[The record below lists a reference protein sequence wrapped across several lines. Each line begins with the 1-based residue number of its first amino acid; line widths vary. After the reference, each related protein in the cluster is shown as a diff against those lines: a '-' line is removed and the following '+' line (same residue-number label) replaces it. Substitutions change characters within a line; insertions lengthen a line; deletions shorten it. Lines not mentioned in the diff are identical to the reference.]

1 MGAALPLWRRPLALL
16 VFLFALALPLN
27 AQESDEGLLARTLQG
42 FLSDAGREVRITGF
56 EGALSSR
63 ATIRELSISDAEGV
77 WLILEGVALDWRRA
91 ALLDRRVE
99 VNELSAREIR
109 VLRLPGTDD
118 TGLPSPAARP
128 EFRLPELPV
137 AVQIGQL
144 RADRVVLEAP
154 VTGQRTEMWLA
165 GQVSL
170 EGGEGRAQ
178 FRSERSDGQF
188 GRFVFDGSFDN
199 ATRQLAI
206 DLDLAEGPGGIAA
219 SALNIADRPALALTV
234 RGEGPLESFRA
245 EIGME
250 SNGTSRI
257 AGEVQIGAGDDG
269 LGLELDLA
277 GDLRPLMT
285 PELHGFFGSETRMRA
300 LAAYGD
306 DGSIRL
312 NALSFVTGAMQL
324 VGRVYLDPQARP
336 QVVDLLANIAR
347 VDGLPVPLPG
357 TGGEV
362 TITSAQLEI
371 EYDLDLSPDW
381 VVSADLQGLSLPQA
395 SVARM
400 ALDARGRLM
409 PPTVDAG
416 AQDPFSG
423 VFDFVADGIDS
434 SNPALAQALGRSM
447 AGFASIGW
455 PGPGEPLE
463 IEGLVLEGETLGLSA
478 RGTMEGARFTGFTE
492 AEAFDLAAFSGIA
505 GRNLGGQLLFVSEG
519 EVNFFTGALALKLG
533 LTGRDMTI
541 DQREADLFLSG
552 ESRMGVDIVRNTEG
566 TQLRGLRLWAGGLAL
581 DAEGRFTEEGLHLVA
596 EAGIPDLS
604 LLGEGFGGQVALAL
618 QLDSGGG
625 LDLLSVDGRALD
637 LAPGDLPGAA
647 VVRALM
653 EGESRFLMRA
663 QRSDGTIRLEQLS
676 FEAPRL
682 AFRAQ
687 GNLPEAGTEGTDLEM
702 VLARLDAAG
711 FASDARGVL
720 SGRATLQGEGE
731 GGRRLRVDL
740 GSAAGGLRFGVRLLD
755 SLLQGDLR
763 VSADIL
769 DGGAGVLDIARAQL
783 RTGAV
788 DVSVSGRQGNDGAGD
803 FTLTGRLDSLA
814 RVMPGMSGALRL
826 DGRANRPAG
835 DGPYALRLTMDG
847 PSELSA
853 RAEGT
858 MTPDFRLA
866 LALDATVEAGLI
878 NPVIDPMSMQ
888 GRMRFQGRIDGA
900 PGLEALSGAITLA
913 EGRFVSPLVGLAFE
927 GISARGELQGQTL
940 RLDAQ
945 ARGQLGGV
953 ARVAGTIG
961 VLGGHPANLEVSAEA
976 LRIASAPI
984 LEATITGSA
993 QLTGL
998 LARNPVLRGSVAVD
1012 QAEVRIPN
1020 SPLGRYGYIPEG
1032 MRHIGERGESART
1045 RARAGVVTGERGAS
1059 AQAPILLDLAL
1070 RAPGRVFVRG
1080 RGLDAELG
1088 GTLRLSG
1095 STRDVIP
1102 SGSFSLVRG
1111 RLDLLGNRFVLTE
1124 GSASLVG
1131 DFVPYVTLTATTES
1145 AGALTSVILE
1155 GEATN
1160 PQIRF
1165 ESVPELPQDEVLA
1178 RLVFRRSLTSL
1189 SPFQAAQ
1196 LGLSVATLTGR
1207 ADNSVLSRARSG
1219 LGLDDLDFTTD
1230 DAGVTALRVGRYI
1243 NEQVYTD
1250 LRVDSAG
1257 RGEVSINLDLTPSLT
1272 LRGRTGS
1279 DGRSAVGIFFE
1290 RDY

>member
-1 MGAALPLWRRPLALL
+1 MGKCR
-16 VFLFALALPLN
+16 
-27 AQESDEGLLARTLQG
+27 SK
-42 FLSDAGREVRITGF
+42 
-56 EGALSSR
+56 
-63 ATIRELSISDAEGV
+63 
-77 WLILEGVALDWRRA
+77 
-91 ALLDRRVE
+91 
-99 VNELSAREIR
+99 
-109 VLRLPGTDD
+109 
-118 TGLPSPAARP
+118 
-128 EFRLPELPV
+128 
-137 AVQIGQL
+137 
-144 RADRVVLEAP
+144 
-154 VTGQRTEMWLA
+154 
-165 GQVSL
+165 
-170 EGGEGRAQ
+170 GGEGRAQ
-178 FRSERSDGQF
+178 FRSERSDEQF
-188 GRFVFDGSFDN
+188 GRFSFDGSFDN
-199 ATRQLAI
+199 ATQNLAI
-206 DLDLAEGPGGIAA
+206 DLDLAEGAGGIAA
-219 SALNIADRPALALTV
+219 SALNIVGRPALALTI

-250 SNGTSRI
+250 TDGTSRI
-257 AGEVQIGAGDDG
+257 AGEVQLGAGDDG

-285 PELHGFFGSETRMRA
+285 PDLHGFFGDQTRMRA

-312 NALSFVTGAMQL
+312 NALSFVTGAMQF

-336 QVVDLLANIAR
+336 QVVELLANIAR
-347 VDGLPVPLPG
+347 ADGLPVPLPG

-362 TITSAQLEI
+362 TISAAQLEI

-381 VVSADLQGLSLPQA
+381 VVTADLHELSLPQA

-400 ALDARGRLM
+400 ALDARGQLM
-409 PPTVDAG
+409 PPSGAED

-423 VFDFVADGIDS
+423 VFDFAADGIDS
-434 SNPALAQALGRSM
+434 PDPALAQALGGSM
-447 AGFASIGW
+447 AGFASMAW
-455 PGPGEPLE
+455 PGPGEPLQ
-463 IEGLVLEGETLGLSA
+463 IDGLVLEGETLGLSA

-492 AEAFDLAAFSGIA
+492 AEAFDLSAFSGIA
-505 GRNLGGQLLFVSEG
+505 RRNLGGQVLLVSEG
-519 EVNFFTGALALKLG
+519 EVNLFTGALALKLG
-533 LTGRDMTI
+533 LTGRDMTV

-581 DAEGRFTEEGLHLVA
+581 DAEGRVTTEGLHLVA

-604 LLGEGFGGQVALAL
+604 LLGEGFGGQVSLAL
-618 QLDSGGG
+618 QLDTSDGM
-625 LDLLSVDGRALD
+625 DLLSVDGRALD
-637 LAPGDLPGAA
+637 LEPGDLPGAA

-653 EGESRFLMRA
+653 QGESRFLMRV
-663 QRSDGTIRLEQLS
+663 QRSDGTIRLEELS
-676 FEAPRL
+676 FDAPRL
-682 AFRAQ
+682 ALNAQ
-687 GNLPEAGTEGTDLEM
+687 GTLPEDGTIGTDLRVE
-702 VLARLDAAG
+702 LSRLDAAG
-711 FASDARGVL
+711 FAPDARGVL
-720 SGRATLQGEGE
+720 SGRATLLGEGDT
-731 GGRRLRVDL
+731 GRRLRLDL
-740 GSAAGGLRFGVRLLD
+740 GSAGGLRFGERLLD
-755 SLLQGDLR
+755 SMLQGDLR
-763 VSADIL
+763 VNADIL
-769 DGGAGVLDIARAQL
+769 DGGEGVFEIARADL

-788 DVSVSGRQGNDGAGD
+788 ELSLSGRQGDDGAGD
-803 FTLTGRLDSLA
+803 FAVNGRLDSLA

-826 DGRANRPAG
+826 DGRASRAAG
-835 DGPYALRLTMDG
+835 DGPYDMRITLDG
-847 PSELSA
+847 PSDLSA

-858 MTPDFRLA
+858 VTSDFRLA
-866 LALDATVEAGLI
+866 LALDATVEAGI
-878 NPVIDPMSMQ
+878 VNPVIDPMSMQ
-888 GRMRFQGRIDGA
+888 GRARFQGRIDGR
-900 PGLEALSGAITLA
+900 PGLDAVSGVITLG

-927 GISARGELQGQTL
+927 GITARGELAGQTL

-953 ARVAGTIG
+953 ARVTGTIG
-961 VLGGHPANLEVSAEA
+961 VLGGHAANLEVRAEA

-998 LARNPVLRGSVAVD
+998 LARGPVLRGTVAVD

-1020 SPLGRYGYIPEG
+1020 SPLGRHGYIPEG

-1045 RARAGVVTGERGAS
+1045 RARAGVITGERGAS
-1059 AQAPILLDLAL
+1059 AQAPILLDLTL

-1088 GTLRLSG
+1088 GTLRLTG

-1111 RLDLLGNRFVLTE
+1111 RLDLLGNRFVLTD

-1145 AGALTSVILE
+1145 AGAMTSVILE

-1257 RGEVSINLDLTPSLT
+1257 RGEVSINLDLTPSVT